1 MSFVQFFLFACE
13 RESQKAP
20 KHLPFRHVQTWSK
33 YDDGGGQRHYVCS
46 IILRLWEDLFNVGY
60 IAVVTIANAKPSP
73 HRYCYL
79 GIRYILCQWCLWL
92 CSKQY
97 NFLRRTHKLCGD
109 CINQHDFVSPWIRWK
124 VDWLTVYSIAFGIEK
139 KLVAMILLL
148 MYQGEISPRILA
160 VDLCHLLKW
169 RRRRKRWSR
178 PLHW

>member
-1 MSFVQFFLFACE
+1 M

-33 YDDGGGQRHYVCS
+33 QDDGGQRHYVCS
-46 IILRLWEDLFNVGY
+46 IILRLWKISLMLAILQSLPLPMPNQVHIG
-60 IAVVTIANAKPSP
+60 
-73 HRYCYL
+73 RYCYL
-79 GIRYILCQWCLWL
+79 RIRYILCQWCLWL

-160 VDLCHLLKW
+160 VDLCHLLKG
-169 RRRRKRWSR
+169 RRR